1 MACNTI
7 LYQVS
12 DTALDISLGRS
23 DRLSAIELE
32 MGRELAEPL
41 IPLLADEFAGRRTAA
56 GDARQ
61 SGVACAAGSSS

>member
-7 LYQVS
+7 LNQVS
-12 DTALDISLGRS
+12 DMALAIPLARS
-23 DRLSAIELE
+23 DRLSAFVLE

-61 SGVACAAGSSS
+61 AGVACAAGSSS